1 MSLGAILAMLVLV
14 AAVVLALIGRMEI
27 VEALMFAALC
37 LAVLLGGIVVP
48 WATRA

>member
-27 VEALMFAALC
+27 VESVMFAALSIA
-37 LAVLLGGIVVP
+37 LMLGGVIVP
-48 WATRA
+48 WRATA